1 MQVVVDTSVWSL
13 VLRRRAVLGQ
23 PDTETLAIKGLK
35 DLISDA
41 RAMLIGPVRQ
51 ELLSGI
57 KEPAQYE
64 KLRNALAAFPDEP
77 LTVQDYELAASYFN
91 LCKAKGIQGS
101 HTDFLICA
109 VAWHRNL
116 PVFSLDQDFVHFSEC
131 VPVSLFGLSGRL
143 V

>member
-13 VLRRRAVLGQ
+13 VLRRRTVPGQ
-23 PDTETLAIKGLK
+23 PDAATLALK

-41 RAMLIGPVRQ
+41 RAMLIGSVRQ

-57 KEPAQYE
+57 KEPAQFE

-77 LTVQDYELAASYFN
+77 LTVQDYECAASFFN
-91 LCKAKGIQGS
+91 ICKAKGIQGS

-109 VAWHRNL
+109 VAQQRNL
-116 PVFSLDQDFVHFSEC
+116 PVFSLDRDFEYFSEC
-131 VPVSLFGLSGRL
+131 LPISLFGRSGESI
-143 V
+143 

>member
-1 MQVVVDTSVWSL
+1 VQVVVDTSVWSL
-13 VLRRRAVLGQ
+13 VLRRRALPGA
-23 PDTETLAIKGLK
+23 DDAATATLK

-57 KEPAQYE
+57 KEPAQFE

-77 LTVQDYELAASYFN
+77 LTAADYECAASFFN
-91 LCKAKGIQGS
+91 VCKAKGIQGS

-109 VAWHRNL
+109 VAQQRNL
-116 PVFSLDQDFVHFSEC
+116 PVFSLDRDFEYFSEC
-131 VPVSLFGLSGRL
+131 LPISLFGLSGKL
-143 V
+143 I

>member
-13 VLRRRAVLGQ
+13 VLRRRAMPSADDAV
-23 PDTETLAIKGLK
+23 TLALK

-57 KEPAQYE
+57 KEPAQYD
-64 KLRNALAAFPDEP
+64 KLRSALAAFPDEP
-77 LTVQDYELAASYFN
+77 LTVADYECAASFFN
-91 LCKAKGIQGS
+91 ICKAKGIQGS

-109 VAWHRNL
+109 VAQRRKL
-116 PVFSLDQDFVHFSEC
+116 PVFSLDRDFLHFSEYL
-131 VPVSLFGLSGRL
+131 PVSLFGLSGKL
-143 V
+143 I

>member
-13 VLRRRAVLGQ
+13 VLRRRVVPGAVEAA
-23 PDTETLAIKGLK
+23 TVALK

-57 KEPAQYE
+57 KDPAQFE
-64 KLRNALAAFPDEP
+64 RLRSALAAFPDEP
-77 LTVQDYELAASYFN
+77 LTVQDYECAASFFN
-91 LCKAKGIQGS
+91 ICKAKGIQGS

-109 VAWHRNL
+109 VAQQRNL
-116 PVFSLDQDFVHFSEC
+116 PVFSLDQDFLHFSG
-131 VPVSLFGLSGRL
+131 VLSLSLFGRL
-143 V
+143 M